1 MCASPRSAATRAVRR
16 SSMPA
21 LAWLES
27 SQLRCDT
34 SSASHDPRI
43 RLRDLAGRRSLRHLP
58 LHASACGRLNASI
71 LGWTYLAQHQLLP
84 AQPRNRQV
92 DGGAP
97 RQAAGRE
104 GDRGC
109 CWTPPAFPQA
119 VPAIADGTPGRVLI
133 GRSGAI
139 SLALGHECDGQR
151 GCGTSKPLR
160 AAQSMHAMAIHRA
173 QAAIESRQLAIVVLC
188 LPRPTLAVH
197 LDSSTSMHRYLSLA
211 AGAARDQVKPEF
223 CGM

>member
-1 MCASPRSAATRAVRR
+1 M
-16 SSMPA
+16 
-21 LAWLES
+21 
-27 SQLRCDT
+27 
-34 SSASHDPRI
+34 
-43 RLRDLAGRRSLRHLP
+43 RHLP
-58 LHASACGRLNASI
+58 VHASACGRLNASI

-151 GCGTSKPLR
+151 GCSTSKPLR

-173 QAAIESRQLAIVVLC
+173 QAANEGRQLAIVVLC

-223 CGM
+223 FRNVALVLLCRHGDCRRTHRTTSLPCPAGKHDSHSTINQRRVTRLQ